1 MDINSATQLIGSIG
15 FPIVMCLLLYYKMG
29 TQDELHRAEMDK
41 MTEAINNNTK
51 ALTELI
57 TKLER

>member
-1 MDINSATQLIGSIG
+1 MDMNSATQLIGSIG

>member
-1 MDINSATQLIGSIG
+1 MDMNSATQLIGSIG

-57 TKLER
+57 SKLER